1 MTLHVCHL
9 TALSLAPPAPRLSL
23 FRSPQHVRVSTVCL
37 TVVEQLRRAAAANT
51 TAVGDALEEDF
62 VEAML
67 KLAELG
73 FTHTNWNAVL
83 LCTMKG

>member
-1 MTLHVCHL
+1 
-9 TALSLAPPAPRLSL
+9 
-23 FRSPQHVRVSTVCL
+23 L